1 MGRFI
6 RLTGMGNGAIIRVSI
21 SKIVAYSEDKDEERG
36 SVVDTGM
43 DGAFISVNETPE
55 EIDALIEQAERS

>member
-1 MGRFI
+1 MGKFI
-6 RLTGMGNGAIIRVSI
+6 RLTGFDNGSMVRVAL
-21 SKIVAYSEDKDEERG
+21 SKIVAYQEDKDEERG

-43 DGAFISVNETPE
+43 NGAFIAVKETPE